1 MVKFEDVYTKPF
13 IKDPNGSYVWDSKNR
28 MTFMCLTYNDLF
40 IQELVDKLN
49 GSSKIQYN
57 ASFKEGVIYIDDKPM
72 LAVRGWGRLNAVLK
86 LSPEKAAKIQ
96 DDFCEWV
103 VKTLKE

>member
-13 IKDPNGSYVWDSKNR
+13 LKDPNGSYVWDSKNR
-28 MTFMCLTYNDLF
+28 MVFMCHIYDESF
-40 IQELVDKLN
+40 IQKLIDKLN
-49 GSSKIQYN
+49 GLSKTQYN
-57 ASFKEGVIYIDDKPM
+57 ASFKDGDIYINNKPI
-72 LAVRGWGRLNAVLK
+72 LAVRGWGRLNAIFK

-96 DDFCEWV
+96 DDFGDWV